1 MDIREAIKMS
11 KIIMG
16 IQLQQRH
23 ETATGVQDLLTKYGC
38 YIKTRLG
45 VHQAAEDSCSEQG
58 LIILEFIN
66 KADKEAN
73 ELEVALLDIQGVV
86 VKKME
91 F

>member
-1 MDIREAIKMS
+1 MS

-23 ETATGVQDLLTKYGC
+23 ETAIGVQNLLTKYGC
-38 YIKTRLG
+38 FIKTRLG
-45 VHQAAEDSCSEQG
+45 VHQASADSCSEQG
-58 LIILEFIN
+58 LIILEFMDN
-66 KADKEAN
+66 ADKEAK
-73 ELEVALLDIQGVV
+73 ELEKELTGINSVV

>member
-1 MDIREAIKMS
+1 MS

-23 ETATGVQDLLTKYGC
+23 ETATGVQNLLTKYGC
-38 YIKTRLG
+38 FIKTRLG

-58 LIILEFIN
+58 LIILEFMDN
-66 KADKEAN
+66 SEKEAN
-73 ELEVALLDIQGVV
+73 EFEKELNEIKNVV

>member
-1 MDIREAIKMS
+1 MS

-23 ETATGVQDLLTKYGC
+23 ETATGVQNLLTKYGC
-38 YIKTRLG
+38 FIKTRLG

-58 LIILEFIN
+58 LIILEFMN
-66 KADKEAN
+66 NAEKEAN
-73 ELEVALLDIQGVV
+73 ELEKELNEIKSVI